1 MNAHISSVQEAPK
14 PTAAY
19 GVYEDPAL
27 YGGMDEPS
35 PAVPF
40 SDADAESEDEDPLVL
55 ELTAPYTFGGATYDK
70 LDLHGLEGLKAG
82 DLKRTAKL
90 YMKLHPAA
98 NPATL
103 ESNLEY
109 TFLIASRVLAQPLE
123 FFDDLPARDA
133 IALKTSIV
141 GFLYGADG
149 TD

>member
-1 MNAHISSVQEAPK
+1 MNAHVSPAQEAPK

-19 GVYEDPAL
+19 EDPAL
-27 YGGMDEPS
+27 YGGLDEPS

-40 SDADAESEDEDPLVL
+40 SDADAEDEDEDEDPLVL
-55 ELTAPYTFGGATYDK
+55 ELTTPYTFGGVTYEK

-82 DLKRTAKL
+82 DLKRTTKL

-103 ESNLEY
+103 ESNLEF
-109 TFLIASRVLAQPLE
+109 TFLIASRILAQPLE
-123 FFDDLPARDA
+123 FFDELPARDA

>member
-1 MNAHISSVQEAPK
+1 MNAHVSPAQEAPK
-14 PTAAY
+14 QTAA
-19 GVYEDPAL
+19 YEDPAL
-27 YGGMDEPS
+27 YGGLDEPS

-40 SDADAESEDEDPLVL
+40 PDADAEDEDEGPLVL
-55 ELTAPYTFGGATYDK
+55 ELTTPYTFGGVTYEK

-82 DLKRTAKL
+82 DLKRTTKL

-103 ESNLEY
+103 ESNLEF
-109 TFLIASRVLAQPLE
+109 TFLIASRILAQPLE
-123 FFDDLPARDA
+123 FFDELPARDA